1 MERIV
6 TAVADKVIKMVAP
19 TGALSVKDALYLLK
33 GDVTQDTLLKALLVI
48 LSVINSLRLISFSK
62 LYLSNPVIL
71 YSYMTVFP

>member
-1 MERIV
+1 MEQIV

-19 TGALSVKDALYLLK
+19 SSALSVKDALYLLK

-48 LSVINSLRLISFSK
+48 LSIINSLRLISFLK